1 VYVCSWRRA
10 AAAAAASSCSSLT
23 PVQQGDAAR
32 SPSVVGSDEQVSL
45 SPVDDDAAAT
55 SQLELFQISALA
67 DSYEADG
74 DPTASSL
81 SVDDDESIAVADGS
95 GVDRS
100 PRRLGNGDSMSF
112 IATNVGNGSRAVKH
126 CLCSFLPI
134 V

>member
-10 AAAAAASSCSSLT
+10 AAAASCSSLT

-45 SPVDDDAAAT
+45 SPVDDDAAAATT

-100 PRRLGNGDSMSF
+100 PRRLGNGDSMPF
-112 IATNVGNGSRAVKH
+112 IATNVGNGSRAVKL